1 MKKLELF
8 DAVVTI
14 LQEDSSTK
22 KDRVGADPERF
33 RQRISDDMPE
43 AEFFYLM
50 HAYLASF
57 GILSHLSFHPKDMP
71 ALGFSL
77 RRYEDALYVLD
88 AKEGTGLQQGDRIEK
103 LDGLPVSD
111 YYQQYQE
118 FFVSRSPERQY
129 LDWGL
134 LVKVAQS
141 IEVVRQGKLLQLTV
155 GDVVESFE
163 KSGFEARY
171 IQPNTYYLKME
182 NFHDEAAIGALYQEA
197 LPEMARAKHVIIDVR
212 VNHGGSDSL
221 YYPLLPYAL
230 PLGQTVKDLEAD
242 EDFGMEILYT
252 KTNVAHR
259 LQQFEAYLRDPALS
273 PETRKMIEDFS
284 KDLLANQDRG
294 YLVYGEESDDSEG
307 GFSRF
312 IGLEEAPEK
321 IVLLADVTCGS
332 SGDNF
337 VDIMKKMPKVTVIG
351 RPTLGI
357 LDYSN
362 CCVADFGDYELC
374 YPTSRSLAI
383 DAGCGMTDKGVLPD
397 MEVPWTPEHLESDID
412 LEVAL
417 DYLEN

>member
-22 KDRVGADPERF
+22 KEIGADPDLF
-33 RQRISDDMPE
+33 RQRIADDMPE
-43 AEFFYLM
+43 AEFLYTM

-57 GILSHLSFHPKDMP
+57 GILSHLSFYPKDKP
-71 ALGFSL
+71 VLGFRL
-77 RRYEDALYVLD
+77 RRYENALYVLD
-88 AKEGTGLQQGDRIEK
+88 AKEGTGLQKGDRIEK
-103 LDGLPVSD
+103 LDGIPLSD
-111 YYQQYQE
+111 YYQQHQE

-134 LVKVAQS
+134 LVKTALS
-141 IEVVRQGKLLQLTV
+141 LEVVRQGERMQLTV
-155 GDVVESFE
+155 GDVVESSE
-163 KSGFEARY
+163 KTGFEADF
-171 IQPNTYYLKME
+171 IQPDTYYLKME
-182 NFHDEAAIGALYQEA
+182 NFHNEAAIGALYQKA
-197 LPEMARAKHVIIDVR
+197 LPEMAQAKHVIIDVR

-221 YYPLLPYAL
+221 YFPLLTYTL
-230 PLGQTVKDLEAD
+230 PPDQTFKDLEAD

-259 LQQFEAYLRDPALS
+259 LQQFESYLKDPALS
-273 PETRKMIEDFS
+273 PGSRKMIEEFS
-284 KDLLANQDRG
+284 KDLLANQNKG
-294 YLVYGEESDDSEG
+294 YLVYGEESDDSEDIL
-307 GFSRF
+307 SSF

-332 SGDNF
+332 SGDSF
-337 VDIMKKMPKVTVIG
+337 VDIMKRMPKVTVIG

-383 DAGCGMTDKGVLPD
+383 DAGCGMTDIGVLPD
-397 MEVPWTPEHLESDID
+397 IEVLWTPKHLERDID

-417 DYLEN
+417 DYLGN

>member
-1 MKKLELF
+1 MKKLEIF
-8 DAVVTI
+8 DAVVTM

-22 KDRVGADPERF
+22 KEIGADPDLF
-33 RQRISDDMPE
+33 RQRIADDMPE
-43 AEFFYLM
+43 AEFLYTM

-57 GILSHLSFHPKDMP
+57 GILSHLSFYPKDKP
-71 ALGFSL
+71 VLGFRL
-77 RRYEDALYVLD
+77 RRYENALYVLD
-88 AKEGTGLQQGDRIEK
+88 AKEGTGLQKGDRIEK
-103 LDGLPVSD
+103 LDGIPLSD
-111 YYQQYQE
+111 YYQQHQE

-134 LVKVAQS
+134 LVKTALS
-141 IEVVRQGKLLQLTV
+141 LEVVRQGERMQLTV
-155 GDVVESFE
+155 GDVVESSE
-163 KSGFEARY
+163 KTGFEADF
-171 IQPNTYYLKME
+171 IQPDTYYLKME
-182 NFHDEAAIGALYQEA
+182 NFHNEAAIGALYQKA
-197 LPEMARAKHVIIDVR
+197 LPEMAQAKHVIIDVR

-221 YYPLLPYAL
+221 YFPLLTYTL
-230 PLGQTVKDLEAD
+230 PPDQTFKDLEAD

-259 LQQFEAYLRDPALS
+259 LQQFESYLKDPALS
-273 PETRKMIEDFS
+273 PGSRKMIEEFS
-284 KDLLANQDRG
+284 KDLLANQNKG
-294 YLVYGEESDDSEG
+294 YLVYGEESDDSEDIL
-307 GFSRF
+307 SSF

-332 SGDNF
+332 SGDSF
-337 VDIMKKMPKVTVIG
+337 VDIMKRMPKVTVIG

-383 DAGCGMTDKGVLPD
+383 DAGCGMTDIGVLPD
-397 MEVPWTPEHLESDID
+397 IEVLWTPKHLERDID

-417 DYLEN
+417 DYLGN